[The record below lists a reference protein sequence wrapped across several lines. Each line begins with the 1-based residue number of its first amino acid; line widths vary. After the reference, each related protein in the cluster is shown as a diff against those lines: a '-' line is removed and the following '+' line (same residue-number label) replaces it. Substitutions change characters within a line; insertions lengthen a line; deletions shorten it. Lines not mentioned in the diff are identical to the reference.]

1 MRLTLIH
8 PSIGRKPGQSYM
20 RTWQMESLPI
30 AALAAHTP
38 NDICTTFYDDR
49 MEPINFDAPA
59 DLVAIPIETYTA
71 RRAYQIASEYRR
83 RGVPV
88 VMGGFHATLLPE
100 EVSQYAE
107 ATVLGEA
114 EPVWSEVID
123 DARHGTLKRFY
134 RGHDMPSLSSVRFD
148 RKIFEEHNYLPIGLV
163 ETGRGCKFRC
173 EFCAI
178 QAFFKQTHR
187 RRPPDQIIAE
197 LHQLKHKRR
206 FFFFVDDNF
215 AGDIPKATEFLKQ
228 LALLNIRWV
237 TQMSIDAAHN
247 EDFVTLLA
255 RSGCSGVLIG
265 FESLDK
271 NTLRAMGKKFNT
283 MGGGY
288 HHALR
293 NLRRQGIRVYGTFI
307 FGYDQDTEETVRSTV
322 DFAIENNFYLAA
334 FNHLTPFPGTPLYS
348 RLKDSGRLRYDTWW
362 LDERYSYNTLPFRPN
377 GLPPEE
383 ISRLCVEA
391 RRRFYSWKSMMQR
404 GFDAVNLTDMFMLRA
419 FFIINLMHRREVM
432 KRHRLPFGDPAWN
445 GILLKVA

>member
-8 PSIGRKPGQSYM
+8 PSIGRKPGQNYM

-30 AALAAHTP
+30 AALVAHTP
-38 NDICTTFYDDR
+38 ADVQISFFDDR
-49 MEPINFDAPA
+49 MEPVNFDSPA

-71 RRAYQIASEYRR
+71 RRAYQIASEYRK

-107 ATVLGEA
+107 AVVIGEA
-114 EPVWSEVID
+114 EPVWAEVID
-123 DARHGTLKRFY
+123 DARHGTLKRSY
-134 RGHDMPSLSSVRFD
+134 RGRDMPSLDTVRFD
-148 RKIFEEHNYLPIGLV
+148 RTLFRRRNYLPIGLV

-178 QAFFKQTHR
+178 QTFFEQTHR
-187 RRPPDQIIAE
+187 RRPHGQIIAE
-197 LHQLKHKRR
+197 LHELKHKQR

-215 AGDIPKATEFLKQ
+215 AGDIPRAKEFLEE
-228 LALLNIRWV
+228 LASLNIRWV

-247 EDFVTLLA
+247 ENFVHALA
-255 RSGCSGVLIG
+255 RSGCCGVLIG

-288 HHALR
+288 QHALH
-293 NLRRQGIRVYGTFI
+293 NLRRHGIRVYGTFI
-307 FGYDQDTEETVRSTV
+307 FGYDQDTEETFRSTV

-348 RLKDSGRLRYDTWW
+348 RLKNSGQLRFDAWW
-362 LDERYSYNTLPFRPN
+362 LDECYSYNTLPFRPN

-383 ISRLCVEA
+383 ITRLCVEA
-391 RRRFYSWKSMMQR
+391 RRRFFSWKSMLQR
-404 GFDAVNLTDMFMLRA
+404 GFDAVNWTDLFMLRA
-419 FFIINLMHRREVM
+419 FFLINVMHRGEVM
-432 KRHRLPFGDPAWN
+432 KRNKLLFGDPAWK
-445 GILLKVA
+445 GTLLKVA